1 MKDMNRIVF
10 FLLLSIFTLS
20 ACSREG
26 QNKEERLRELR
37 AQQAEISLEIKQLEQ
52 ELGAKDVDV
61 AKVVLT
67 TVNPD
72 TFQHVVQVQAK
83 VDGNSNLHVGV
94 RSSGMVQEIRVK
106 EGSVVKEG
114 DLLGK
119 LDDALFV
126 KALNEANTSY
136 RFLIDVY
143 QKQKALWDQKIGS
156 EVQYLQAKN
165 NKEAAEA
172 RIASLEEQIDMCL
185 IKAPISGTIEE
196 VPIRLGQILAPPM
209 VAFRIVN
216 LATSKVVGDV
226 SEAYSAS
233 IRAGSPVFIEFPDL
247 GSQVATKIS
256 FASNYISPI
265 NRSFVVEAPL
275 PQGMKGLKANLV
287 AKLKIVDYQ
296 DLNALV
302 VSANWLIQDARGTY
316 LYVAETANG
325 VQTAKK
331 RYVKPGLSSQG
342 QVQILE
348 GLAPGD
354 LVVSLGY
361 QNLEEG
367 MVVENVSEP

>member
-1 MKDMNRIVF
+1 MRRIGF
-10 FLLLSIFTLS
+10 FLLPFLLTHF
-20 ACSREG
+20 ACSPDSG
-26 QNKEERLRELR
+26 SKEEQLRALR
-37 AQQAEISLEIKQLEQ
+37 AQQAEISLQIKQLEL
-52 ELGAKDVDV
+52 ELGAAKSDV
-61 AKVVLT
+61 ASVILTAVQVDTFRHVVL
-67 TVNPD
+67 
-72 TFQHVVQVQAK
+72 VQAK
-83 VDGNSNLHVGV
+83 VDGDSNLNVGV
-94 RSSGMVQEIRVK
+94 RSSGMVQEILVK

-119 LDDALFV
+119 LDDALLV

-136 RFLIDVY
+136 RFILDVY

-196 VPIRLGQILAPPM
+196 VPIRLGQILAPQM

-216 LATSKVVGDV
+216 LASSKVVADV
-226 SEAYSAS
+226 SEAYSS
-233 IRAGSPVFIEFPDL
+233 TIHAGSPVLIDLPDL
-247 GSQVATKIS
+247 GVQIRGKIS
-256 FASNYISPI
+256 FASNYINPV

-287 AKLKIVDYQ
+287 AKLKIVDFQ
-296 DLNALV
+296 DPEALV
-302 VSANWLIQDARGTY
+302 VSANWVSQDAKGSY
-316 LYVAETANG
+316 LFIAEPVDG
-325 VQTAKK
+325 KLVAKK

-342 QVQILE
+342 KMQILE
-348 GLAPGD
+348 GLSVGD
-354 LVVSLGY
+354 RVVSLGY

-367 MVVENVSEP
+367 MAVATIDQP